1 MKTVSPESECTDPK
15 NVIADNESTIHKG
28 SYDTKRYSQLGSLF
42 EIFGF
47 KVGEFCS
54 SFSSISRLIRNVARP
69 AMSQMK
75 AYDAGIN
82 KKKRPYLKKS
92 H

>member
-1 MKTVSPESECTDPK
+1 MLINVVMLKNSKNEKITLLSPLNNPQRKNNPIFILKTVSPESECTDPK

-47 KVGEFCS
+47 KVGEF
-54 SFSSISRLIRNVARP
+54 
-69 AMSQMK
+69 
-75 AYDAGIN
+75 
-82 KKKRPYLKKS
+82 
-92 H
+92 